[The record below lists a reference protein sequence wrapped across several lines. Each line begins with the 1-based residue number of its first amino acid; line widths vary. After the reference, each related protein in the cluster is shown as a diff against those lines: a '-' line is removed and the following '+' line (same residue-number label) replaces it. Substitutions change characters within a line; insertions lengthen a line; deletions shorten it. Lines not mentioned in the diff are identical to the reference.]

1 MPYPIFHHIHIHLL
15 FFMGRQRA
23 RVSHGLGHAGQSF
36 QAPCFPAGMSKRMG
50 AFYEKTGVSQHRTE
64 PGFRDKN
71 FSGRLSMFESVWVIQ
86 LGWFVMCYQFQWIKG
101 WCGSWRIMAVWQKEC
116 QVVLAN
122 QLVNEKQPVSNVG
135 LCWFMLVCNIGFGR
149 VDCPKR

>member
-1 MPYPIFHHIHIHLL
+1 MPYPIFHHIHIHSL

-86 LGWFVMCYQFQWIKG
+86 LG
-101 WCGSWRIMAVWQKEC
+101 
-116 QVVLAN
+116 
-122 QLVNEKQPVSNVG
+122 
-135 LCWFMLVCNIGFGR
+135 
-149 VDCPKR
+149 